1 MGDKHLLVKKNNRAG
16 LLTLNRPR
24 ALNALSYEMFGQLS
38 KALEQWQDDPEIYGV
53 VLDSAAGNVF
63 CAGGDIREVHER
75 GQQDSK
81 LAAAFLCREY
91 EYNWQLD
98 RFTKPHISLMNGLV
112 LGGGV
117 GISLYGTHRVAGT
130 NFSLAMPET
139 AIGFIPDIGAS
150 WFLGHLPYSTGLYLA
165 LTGRSIN
172 RADALKLGLVTHCI
186 DEKHFGDIKRAIGEG
201 QPVDT
206 LLDEL
211 HQPPGKGDLPKLASW
226 IEAVFSASTL
236 DEIFVRAKALQDK
249 SDGWSVRVLD
259 ELKEKSPTSLHLA
272 LRLWKKGRK
281 MNLQSALQ
289 MEYGVVCNLLRQQDF
304 YEGIRA
310 MILDKD
316 KSPQW
321 QPDAIG
327 DVSTTRLEALFE
339 NNWGELNLPDR
350 KVFGALA
357 SH

>member
-16 LLTLNRPR
+16 LLKLNRLG
-24 ALNALSYEMFGQLS
+24 ALNALSYEMFGRLS
-38 KALEQWQDDPEIYGV
+38 EALEQWQDDPEIYGV
-53 VLDSAAGNVF
+53 VLDSAPGKVF

-75 GQQDSK
+75 GQKDPK

-117 GISLYGTHRVAGT
+117 GISLYGTHRVAGQS
-130 NFSLAMPET
+130 FALAMPET

-172 RADALKLGLVTHCI
+172 RADAYKLGLVTHCI
-186 DEKHFGDIKRAIGEG
+186 DDKFFPDIKRAISEG

-211 HQPPGKGDLPKLASW
+211 HKAPGKGELPGLASW

-236 DEIFVRAKALQDK
+236 DEIFVRAKALGDT
-249 SDGWSVRVLD
+249 SDGWSLRVLD
-259 ELKEKSPTSLHLA
+259 ELRTNSPTSLHLA
-272 LRLWKKGRK
+272 HRLWKRGRK
-281 MNLQSALQ
+281 MNLEAALQ
-289 MEYGVVCNLLRQQDF
+289 MEYGVVCNLLRQEDF

-316 KSPQW
+316 KSPIW
-321 QPDAIG
+321 QPTAIA
-327 DVSTTRLEALFE
+327 DISATRLEALFE
-339 NNWGELNLPDR
+339 NNWGELNLPKR
-350 KVFGALA
+350 TVFGDLTPR
-357 SH
+357 

>member
-16 LLTLNRPR
+16 LLTLNRPG
-24 ALNALSYEMFGQLS
+24 ALNALSYEMFGELAS
-38 KALEQWQDDPEIYGV
+38 TLADWQEDPEIYGV
-53 VLDSAAGNVF
+53 VLESAADKVF

-75 GQQDSK
+75 GQQDPK
-81 LAAAFLCREY
+81 LAGAFLRREY

-98 RFTKPHISLMNGLV
+98 LFTKPHISLINGLV

-117 GISLYGTHRVAGT
+117 GISLYGTHRVAGPK
-130 NFSLAMPET
+130 FSLAMPET

-150 WFLGHLPYSTGLYLA
+150 WFLGHLPYATGLYLA

-172 RADALKLGLVTHCI
+172 RADAHQLGLVTHII
-186 DEKHFGDIKRAIGEG
+186 DEKHYPDIKQAIGEG
-201 QPVDT
+201 QPVDS

-211 HQPPGKGDLPKLASW
+211 HNDPGKGELPRLAGW

-236 DEIFVRAKALQDK
+236 EEIFERAKALGDK
-249 SDGWSVRVLD
+249 SDGWSLRVLE
-259 ELKEKSPTSLHLA
+259 ELRAKSPTSLHLA
-272 LRLWKKGRK
+272 LRLWKKGRT
-281 MNLQSALQ
+281 MSLRAALQ

-310 MILDKD
+310 LIIDKD

-321 QPDAIG
+321 NPENIA
-327 DVSTTRLEALFE
+327 DVSKTRLAALFE
-339 NNWGELNLPDR
+339 NNWGQLNLPARDET
-350 KVFGALA
+350 GQLM